1 MLFGAQKANVIW
13 KMFELFVLWCPKGQN
28 ILVSCFCVFS
38 KFLALASW
46 DIPYYTI
53 PYLSYCTVLHCTST
67 NTNINIDLNT
77 YINLNTNTNT
87 NTNTI
92 LYYIINLH
100 CIIPYQNETCYWRK
114 SLIEGNPLWRE
125 TPHRGRPLRD
135 WTPLW
140 REIPNGGKSIIQGK
154 PLIEGSLA
162 QGWVARQ
169 MTNIGFLC
177 RIQYNAGDRIH
188 SKS

>member
-1 MLFGAQKANVIW
+1 MEGPKGAYYLKNICLFLLFGAQKANVIW

-53 PYLSYCTVLHCTST
+53 PYVSYCTVLHCTST

-114 SLIEGNPLWRE
+114 SLIEGNPSQRE
-125 TPHRGRPLRD
+125 TP
-135 WTPLW
+135 
-140 REIPNGGKSIIQGK
+140 
-154 PLIEGSLA
+154 
-162 QGWVARQ
+162 
-169 MTNIGFLC
+169 
-177 RIQYNAGDRIH
+177 
-188 SKS
+188 